1 MLRKL
6 WQPILMLTSSLLLLA
21 CAILTIH
28 AQQQP
33 VKERAKRPTRVPTP
47 SPISQ
52 EKAVEGESPFA
63 AEAARQKGGMVKAML
78 FVDKERKIVRCF
90 NSTLAGNAAS
100 TKPCGFT
107 IGMGSDEQAV
117 INFGFQINDR
127 FILSTPVTAGNGWY
141 WEREKSQTAPIEFH
155 PSANDTVLVTTS
167 GWRMA
172 FMIFVF

>member
-1 MLRKL
+1 MLKSTMKPL
-6 WQPILMLTSSLLLLA
+6 LIVTSSFLLLA

-28 AQQQP
+28 AQEQP
-33 VKERAKRPTRVPTP
+33 VKERAKRPTRAPVPP
-47 SPISQ
+47 PISK

-63 AEAARQKGGMVKAML
+63 AEAARQKGGTVKAML
-78 FVDKERKIVRCF
+78 FIDKDRKIVRCF
-90 NSTLAGNAAS
+90 NSTLKGNASS
-100 TKPCGFT
+100 TVPCGIT
-107 IGMGSDEQAV
+107 IGKGSDEQVV

-141 WEREKSQTAPIEFH
+141 WEREQPQTAPIEFH

-167 GWRMA
+167 GWRQP

>member
-1 MLRKL
+1 MLKTTMKL
-6 WQPILMLTSSLLLLA
+6 PLIVTSGFLFLA
-21 CAILTIH
+21 CATVNIR
-28 AQQQP
+28 AQESP
-33 VKERAKRPTRVPTP
+33 IKERAKRPTRAPVPP
-47 SPISQ
+47 SISK
-52 EKAVEGESPFA
+52 EKAIEVESPFA
-63 AEAARQKGGMVKAML
+63 AEAARQKGGTVKAML
-78 FVDKERKIVRCF
+78 FVDKDRNIVRCF

-107 IGMGSDEQAV
+107 IGTGSDQQAI

-141 WEREKSQTAPIEFH
+141 WERENPQSAPIEFH

-167 GWRMA
+167 GWRSA